1 MTAWALDPLVPG
13 WALWLLVALLA
24 APGLAA
30 LWRRRWAAGLSR
42 LAVAA
47 IAFLILGNPIKRIEE
62 RRTEPDV
69 AVAVIDT
76 SESMDIGSRRTQAQ
90 EAVAA
95 LRAASGPDLQWRVVE
110 TAGRPASTPSNTMG
124 GTALMDEI
132 GRAIGQASA
141 DRLAGAVVITDGILA
156 AEQAPVLPQGK
167 PVHVLLAGDPRMV
180 DRRMVVEAAPPY
192 AVVGQTAHVT
202 VKVEGAGGPLPI
214 NWSIDG
220 QPQQPVTTD
229 AEGRAR
235 LAVNVARRGP
245 ATITASVPP
254 APRELVTSNNAAL
267 VRLNGVRDRLAV
279 LLVSGAPSLST
290 RTWRDILTLDAALDT
305 VHFTILRLPSSFDPT
320 PTDELSLIP
329 FPVEQ
334 LFEERLR
341 RFDLIVL
348 DRFDQ
353 LDLLSPAYFDAI
365 SDYVREG
372 GALLVVSG
380 PEHQAPFGL
389 NSTSV
394 GQLLPAKPTGFWET
408 TPYRPAITNDG
419 KRHPITATLQEQ
431 WGLSQPWGRWS
442 TRLPA
447 TATHGH
453 VLLSAP
459 GNAPV
464 LVVDRAGKGRIGL
477 MLALDVWKWGRGVE
491 GGGPRDALLTRLV
504 HWLMQE
510 PDLEEEQ
517 LSAEGLGG
525 NRLEVTARSMKAPE
539 PVVITPPQG
548 EPQRF
553 TPQADETGVARLSVP
568 AAVPGLYRIQSGE
581 RRTFALVGAG
591 PERQEVRPRAE
602 PLASLAKA
610 TGGGTFW
617 LADGMPRLH
626 RTEANRTQHGGGW
639 LGLVRNGGG
648 ALIGVRE
655 EPLLPP
661 LVLWCLLAAA
671 LGAAWV
677 TERRSA

>member
-1 MTAWALDPLVPG
+1 MTAWALDPQVPM
-13 WALWLLVALLA
+13 WVLWLLVLLLA
-24 APGLAA
+24 LPGLAA
-30 LWRRRWAAGLSR
+30 LWRRRWAAGTAR

-47 IAFLILGNPIKRIEE
+47 VAFLILAQPIRRIEE

-69 AVAVIDT
+69 AVAIVDT
-76 SESMDIGSRRTQAQ
+76 SESMEIGDRRAQAQ
-90 EAVAA
+90 AAVKA
-95 LRAASGPDLQWRVVE
+95 LRASGGPNLHWRVVE
-110 TAGRPASTPSNTMG
+110 AAGRPAATG

-132 GRAIGQASA
+132 GRAIGQSAA
-141 DRLAGAVVITDGILA
+141 DRLAGAVVITDGIVA
-156 AEQAPVLPQGK
+156 REQAPVLPQGK
-167 PVHVLLAGDPRMV
+167 PVHVLLAGDRRMV

-202 VKVEGAGGPLPI
+202 VKVEGAGGALPVS
-214 NWSIDG
+214 WSIDG
-220 QPQQPVTTD
+220 QPQQPVQTD
-229 AEGRAR
+229 AQGRAR

-245 ATITASVPP
+245 ATIAASVPP
-254 APRELVTSNNAAL
+254 APGELVTSNNAAL

-334 LFEERLR
+334 LFEERLH
-341 RFDLIVL
+341 RFDLIVM

-372 GALLVVSG
+372 GALLVVAG

-394 GQLLPAKPTGFWET
+394 GQLLPARPTGFWET
-408 TPYRPAITNDG
+408 TPYRPAVAVEG
-419 KRHPITATLQEQ
+419 KRHPITATLEEQ
-431 WGLSQPWGRWS
+431 WGISQPWGRWR

-447 TATHGH
+447 VATRGH
-453 VLLSAP
+453 VLLSGP
-459 GNAPV
+459 GDSPV
-464 LVVDRAGKGRIGL
+464 LVVDRVERGRIGL
-477 MLALDVWKWGRGVE
+477 MLALDVWSWGRGVD

-517 LSAEGLGG
+517 LSARGIGG
-525 NRLEVTARSMKAPE
+525 NRLEVTTRSMKEPE
-539 PVVITPPQG
+539 PVTITPPRG
-548 EPQRF
+548 EPQRL
-553 TPQADETGVARLSVP
+553 TPQADEKGQARLTVP
-568 AAVPGLYRIQSGE
+568 AATPGLYRIESGE

-602 PLASLAKA
+602 PLASHATA

-617 LADGMPRLH
+617 LADGMPKVI
-626 RTEANRTQHGGGW
+626 RTEAQRPQSGSSW

-648 ALIGVRE
+648 ALVGVRE

-661 LVLWCLLAAA
+661 LVLWSLLAAA
-671 LGAAWV
+671 MGLAWV
-677 TERRSA
+677 AERRR

>member
-1 MTAWALDPLVPG
+1 MTAWALDPQVAV
-13 WALWLLVALLA
+13 WVLWLLVALLL
-24 APGLAA
+24 APALIA
-30 LWRRRWAAGLSR
+30 LWRRRWLAGFAR
-42 LAVAA
+42 LGVAA
-47 IAFLILGNPIKRIEE
+47 AAFLILAQPIKRIEE
-62 RRTEPDV
+62 RRAEPDV
-69 AVAVIDT
+69 AVALVDT
-76 SESMDIGSRRTQAQ
+76 SDSMAIGNRRAEAQAAIKVLQ
-90 EAVAA
+90 AS
-95 LRAASGPDLQWRVVE
+95 SGPDLHWRVVE
-110 TAGRPASTPSNTMG
+110 TAGRPGASG

-132 GRAIGQASA
+132 GRAIGQSAA
-141 DRLAGAVVITDGILA
+141 DRLAGAVVITDGIVA
-156 AEQAPVLPQGK
+156 SEQPPVLPQDK
-167 PVHVLLAGDPRMV
+167 PVHVLLTGDRRMV

-202 VKVEGAGGPLPI
+202 VKVEGAGGLLPVS
-214 NWSIDG
+214 WSIDG
-220 QPQQPVTTD
+220 QPQQPVTLD

-254 APRELVTSNNAAL
+254 APGELVTANNAAL

-334 LFEERLR
+334 LFEERLH

-372 GALLVVSG
+372 GALLVVAG

-408 TPYRPAITNDG
+408 TPYRPAVTGEG
-419 KRHPITATLQEQ
+419 KRHPITATLAEQ
-431 WGLSQPWGRWS
+431 WGISQPWGRWR

-453 VLLSAP
+453 VLLSASD
-459 GNAPV
+459 NAPV
-464 LVVDRAGKGRIGL
+464 LVVDRVARGRIGL
-477 MLALDVWKWGRGVE
+477 MLALDVWSWGRGVD

-517 LSAEGLGG
+517 LSARGIGG
-525 NRLEVTARSMKAPE
+525 NRIEVTTRSMQEPE
-539 PVVITPPQG
+539 PVTITPPRGQ
-548 EPQRF
+548 PQRLV
-553 TPQADETGVARLSVP
+553 PQADEKGLARLTVP
-568 AAVPGLYRIQSGE
+568 AATPGLYRIESGE

-591 PERQEVRPRAE
+591 PEQQEVRPRAE

-617 LADGMPRLH
+617 LADGMPKVI
-626 RTEANRTQHGGGW
+626 RTEPGRAQTGGSW

-648 ALIGVRE
+648 ALVGVRE

-661 LVLWCLLAAA
+661 LPLWSLLAAA
-671 LGAAWV
+671 MGLAWV
-677 TERRSA
+677 AERRR

>member
-1 MTAWALDPLVPG
+1 MTAWALDPLVPI

-24 APGLAA
+24 VPGLLA
-30 LWRRRWAAGLSR
+30 LWRQGWQAGAAR

-47 IAFLILGNPIKRIEE
+47 AAFAILAQPIKRIEE
-62 RRTEPDV
+62 RRAEPDV
-69 AVAVIDT
+69 GVAIVDT
-76 SESMDIGSRRTQAQ
+76 SDSMAIGNRRAEAQAAI
-90 EAVAA
+90 EA
-95 LRAASGPDLQWRVVE
+95 LRASAGPDLHWRVVE
-110 TAGRPASTPSNTMG
+110 TNGRPAATG

-141 DRLAGAVVITDGILA
+141 DRLAGAVVVTDGIVA
-156 AEQAPVLPQGK
+156 SEPAPVLPQGK
-167 PVHVLLAGDPRMV
+167 PVHVLLAGDRNMT

-202 VKVEGAGGPLPI
+202 VKVEGAPGGLPVS
-214 NWSIDG
+214 WSIDG
-220 QPQQPVTTD
+220 QPQQPVRTD

-245 ATITASVPP
+245 ATVTASVPP
-254 APRELVTSNNAAL
+254 ASGELVTSNNAAL

-320 PTDELSLIP
+320 PTTELSLIP

-334 LFEERLR
+334 LFEERLH

-365 SDYVREG
+365 TGYVRDG
-372 GALLVVSG
+372 GALLVVAG

-389 NSTSV
+389 SSTAL
-394 GQLLPAKPTGFWET
+394 GRMLPARPTGFWQT
-408 TPYRPAITNDG
+408 TPYRPAVTTEG
-419 KRHPITATLQEQ
+419 KRHPITATLAEQ
-431 WGLSQPWGRWS
+431 WGLERPWGRWR
-442 TRLPA
+442 THLPA
-447 TATHGH
+447 AAARGH
-453 VLLSAP
+453 VLLSGP
-459 GNAPV
+459 NDSPL
-464 LVVDRAGKGRIGL
+464 LVVDRVARGRIGL
-477 MLALDVWKWGRGVE
+477 MLALDVWSWGRGVD

-517 LSAEGLGG
+517 LSAREVSG
-525 NRLEVTARSMKAPE
+525 NRLEVTTRSMQE
-539 PVVITPPQG
+539 PDPVTITPPKGQ
-548 EPQRF
+548 PQRL
-553 TPQADETGVARLSVP
+553 TPEPDEKGIARVRLP
-568 AAVPGLYRIQSGE
+568 AATPGLYRIESGE
-581 RRTFALVGAG
+581 RRTFALIGAG
-591 PERQEVRPRAE
+591 PERQEVRPRLD

-610 TGGGTFW
+610 TGGRAFW
-617 LADGMPRLH
+617 LADGMPKIT
-626 RTEANRTQHGGGW
+626 RTEAGRPQSGQNW
-639 LGLVRNGGG
+639 LGLVRNKGG
-648 ALIGVRE
+648 ALLGVRE

-661 LVLWCLLAAA
+661 LVLWGLLAAA
-671 LGAAWV
+671 LAMAWV
-677 TERRSA
+677 TERRR

>member
-1 MTAWALDPLVPG
+1 MTAWALDPLVPA
-13 WALWLLVALLA
+13 WALWLLVALLL
-24 APGLAA
+24 APGLVA
-30 LWRRRWAAGLSR
+30 LWQRRWLTGAAR

-47 IAFLILGNPIKRIEE
+47 VAFAILAQPIKRIEE
-62 RRTEPDV
+62 RRAEPDV
-69 AVAVIDT
+69 AVAIVDT
-76 SESMDIGSRRTQAQ
+76 SDSMNIGKRRAQAQ
-90 EAVAA
+90 AAIEA
-95 LRAASGPDLQWRVVE
+95 LREAAGPDLQWRVVE
-110 TAGRPASTPSNTMG
+110 TAGRPASAG

-141 DRLAGAVVITDGILA
+141 DRLAGAVVITDGIVA
-156 AEQAPVLPQGK
+156 SEQPPVLPQGK
-167 PVHVLLAGDPRMV
+167 PVHVLLAGDRNMT
-180 DRRMVVEAAPPY
+180 DHRMVVEAAPPY

-202 VKVEGAGGPLPI
+202 VKVEGAPGGLPV

-220 QPQQPVTTD
+220 QPQQPVTTN
-229 AEGRAR
+229 AKGRAR

-245 ATITASVPP
+245 ATVTASVPP
-254 APRELVTSNNAAL
+254 APGELVTSNNAAL

-320 PTDELSLIP
+320 PTNELSLIP

-334 LFEERLR
+334 LFEERLH

-365 SDYVREG
+365 STYVRDG
-372 GALLVVSG
+372 GALLVVAG

-389 NSTSV
+389 NSTSI
-394 GQLLPAKPTGFWET
+394 GQLLPAKPTGFWQT
-408 TPYRPAITNDG
+408 TPYRPAVTAEG
-419 KRHPITATLQEQ
+419 KRHPITATLEEQ
-431 WGLSQPWGRWS
+431 WGLERPWGRWR

-459 GNAPV
+459 GDSPV
-464 LVVDRAGKGRIGL
+464 LVVDRVERGRIGL
-477 MLALDVWKWGRGVE
+477 MLALDVWSWGRGVD
-491 GGGPRDALLTRLV
+491 GGGPRDALLSRLV

-517 LSAEGLGG
+517 LSARGVGG
-525 NRLEVTARSMKAPE
+525 NRLEVTTRSMQEPE
-539 PVVITPPQG
+539 PVTITPPRGQ
-548 EPQRF
+548 PQRL
-553 TPQADETGVARLSVP
+553 TPQADEQGVARLTVP
-568 AAVPGLYRIQSGE
+568 ATTPGLYRIESGE
-581 RRTFALVGAG
+581 RRTFALIGAG

-617 LADGMPRLH
+617 LAEGMPSV
-626 RTEANRTQHGGGW
+626 NRTAAGRAQSGQSW

-648 ALIGVRE
+648 ALLGVRE

-661 LVLWCLLAAA
+661 LLLWGLLATA
-671 LGAAWV
+671 LAVAWV
-677 TERRSA
+677 TERRR